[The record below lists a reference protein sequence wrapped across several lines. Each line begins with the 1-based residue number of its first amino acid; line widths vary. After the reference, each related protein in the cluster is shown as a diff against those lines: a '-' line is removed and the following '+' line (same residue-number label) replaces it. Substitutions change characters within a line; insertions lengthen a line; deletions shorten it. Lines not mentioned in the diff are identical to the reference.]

1 MMLCVGALVYVF
13 GSHLTYLFTTNQTA
27 LTASLVVLFY
37 SFVGGP
43 ATAGTLIYT
52 AAWQGLGNAKLPFYA
67 TTFGMWVIRIISGY
81 VLGASLNLGLT
92 GVWLATL
99 ADNIFRWLF
108 LYSLYKKYMKQ
119 LTQPN
124 LKK

>member
-1 MMLCVGALVYVF
+1 
-13 GSHLTYLFTTNQTA
+13 
-27 LTASLVVLFY
+27 
-37 SFVGGP
+37 
-43 ATAGTLIYT
+43 
-52 AAWQGLGNAKLPFYA
+52 
-67 TTFGMWVIRIISGY
+67 MWVIRIISGY
-81 VLGASLNLGLT
+81 VLGVSLKLGLT

-99 ADNIFRWLF
+99 VDNIFRWLF

>member
-1 MMLCVGALVYVF
+1 MVQQQQV
-13 GSHLTYLFTTNQTA
+13 HLFTQQR
-27 LTASLVVLFY
+27 
-37 SFVGGP
+37 G
-43 ATAGTLIYT
+43 
-52 AAWQGLGNAKLPFYA
+52 GLGNAKLPFYA

-81 VLGASLNLGLT
+81 VLGVSLKLGLT

-99 ADNIFRWLF
+99 VDNIFRWLF

-124 LKK
+124 